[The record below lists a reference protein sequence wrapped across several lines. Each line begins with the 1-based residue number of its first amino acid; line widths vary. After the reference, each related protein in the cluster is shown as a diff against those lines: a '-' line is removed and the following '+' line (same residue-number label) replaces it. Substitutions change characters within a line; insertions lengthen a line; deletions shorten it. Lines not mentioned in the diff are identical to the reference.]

1 LLVGLGNLLDSE
13 EQGLKAKNQFVHRN
27 IVPWLSVGMDMK
39 SEYEKRRDEIVWEM
53 CKKWQKTQHK
63 GIPIAL
69 MDVLGEAYETGYK
82 DGMEYK
88 LA

>member
-1 LLVGLGNLLDSE
+1 
-13 EQGLKAKNQFVHRN
+13 
-27 IVPWLSVGMDMK
+27 MDMK